1 MIVSPF
7 QFLSKPAER
16 KLSLLLFGL
25 VVVMVVIMRFLDA
38 PLKNEISPQ
47 GIVSFELAK
56 DVDRSVAI
64 IDSWDT
70 IAKTSAKWSMA
81 FDFLFL
87 IVYGLFIG
95 LMIHKLNR
103 VWSRSSFHSLGTVMI
118 YLVFLASFFDII
130 ENISL
135 ILLLRGSIEQI
146 WSSVAYY
153 FAIMKFIILAVA
165 LLFVIVSAIKLL
177 VNKNKSTLN
186 FI

>member
-7 QFLSKPAER
+7 QFLSKPAEKR
-16 KLSLLLFGL
+16 LGLILFGS
-25 VVVMVVIMRFLDA
+25 VVVMVVIMRFFDA

-56 DVDRSVAI
+56 DVNRSVAI
-64 IDSWDT
+64 MESWNST
-70 IAKTSAKWSMA
+70 AKTSANRSMA

-103 VWSRSSFHSLGTVMI
+103 VWIKSSFHAFGIVLI

-130 ENISL
+130 ENIA
-135 ILLLRGSIEQI
+135 LLLLLSGDLEQI
-146 WSSVAYY
+146 WSSTAYY
-153 FAIMKFIILAVA
+153 FAMMKFIILAIA
-165 LLFVIVSAIKLL
+165 LVFIIVSTITLL
-177 VNKNKSTLN
+177 ANKNRAL
-186 FI
+186 

>member
-16 KLSLLLFGL
+16 KLSLILFGL
-25 VVVMVVIMRFLDA
+25 VVVMVVIMCFFDA

-56 DVDRSVAI
+56 DVDKSVAI

-103 VWSRSSFHSLGTVMI
+103 IWIKSGFHTFGIALIYRVDLSR
-118 YLVFLASFFDII
+118 FFCK
-130 ENISL
+130 
-135 ILLLRGSIEQI
+135 
-146 WSSVAYY
+146 Y
-153 FAIMKFIILAVA
+153 F
-165 LLFVIVSAIKLL
+165 
-177 VNKNKSTLN
+177 
-186 FI
+186 

>member
-25 VVVMVVIMRFLDA
+25 VVVMIVIMRFFDA

-95 LMIHKLNR
+95 LLIHKLNR
-103 VWSRSSFHSLGTVMI
+103 VWISSSFHSLGTVLI

-130 ENISL
+130 ENIA
-135 ILLLRGSIEQI
+135 LLFLLNGNLVQI
-146 WSSVAYY
+146 WSSIAFY
-153 FAIMKFIILAVA
+153 FAMLKFIILAVA
-165 LLFVIVSAIKLL
+165 LAFIVTSTIALL
-177 VNKNKSTLN
+177 LKKSRTP
-186 FI
+186 